1 MGCGRV
7 WCGSRQ
13 AGAGAAGGWPGREM
27 SERRWALVGCRVLR
41 RLNARKRCDQQWSRV
56 DRWSSTRRS
65 WCECRQQHP
74 EGREQDEENS
84 NAGLRRP
91 GGMLLVM
98 NEGETCCLVRRSW
111 CVRGIPAHC
120 RRAGF
125 STPTTN
131 LVSLAAKGTKSLPLH
146 ACAMQAYCP
155 RTQSSQPSCGG
166 NTLGALRRQV
176 GAMSIVEGVIV
187 MGKV

>member
-84 NAGLRRP
+84 NAGL
-91 GGMLLVM
+91 L
-98 NEGETCCLVRRSW
+98 
-111 CVRGIPAHC
+111 
-120 RRAGF
+120 
-125 STPTTN
+125 
-131 LVSLAAKGTKSLPLH
+131 
-146 ACAMQAYCP
+146 
-155 RTQSSQPSCGG
+155 
-166 NTLGALRRQV
+166 
-176 GAMSIVEGVIV
+176 
-187 MGKV
+187 

>member
-1 MGCGRV
+1 MNTTMSMNDKPEDPFVGAWDGGR
-7 WCGSRQ
+7 
-13 AGAGAAGGWPGREM
+13 
-27 SERRWALVGCRVLR
+27 
-41 RLNARKRCDQQWSRV
+41 
-56 DRWSSTRRS
+56 
-65 WCECRQQHP
+65 
-74 EGREQDEENS
+74 ENS

-155 RTQSSQPSCGG
+155 RTQSSQRVGYG
-166 NTLGALRRQV
+166 DRTIVRARHVKLGRPTSSMLVANK
-176 GAMSIVEGVIV
+176 GVD
-187 MGKV
+187 

>member
-1 MGCGRV
+1 M
-7 WCGSRQ
+7 
-13 AGAGAAGGWPGREM
+13 
-27 SERRWALVGCRVLR
+27 
-41 RLNARKRCDQQWSRV
+41 
-56 DRWSSTRRS
+56 
-65 WCECRQQHP
+65 
-74 EGREQDEENS
+74 
-84 NAGLRRP
+84 
-91 GGMLLVM
+91 M
-98 NEGETCCLVRRSW
+98 NEGETCCLVRWSW

-166 NTLGALRRQV
+166 NTLGGNRPSLGLPLNHMIIDQKLTLAGYMCQQH
-176 GAMSIVEGVIV
+176 MP
-187 MGKV
+187 

>member
-1 MGCGRV
+1 M
-7 WCGSRQ
+7 
-13 AGAGAAGGWPGREM
+13 
-27 SERRWALVGCRVLR
+27 
-41 RLNARKRCDQQWSRV
+41 
-56 DRWSSTRRS
+56 
-65 WCECRQQHP
+65 
-74 EGREQDEENS
+74 
-84 NAGLRRP
+84 
-91 GGMLLVM
+91 M
-98 NEGETCCLVRRSW
+98 NEGETCCLVRWSW